1 MGAKGDGL
9 EMGLG
14 LWIADRFEGTVL
26 DVIHGVN
33 ICIFNCGYFH
43 RTVNGSGLP
52 SHRCTPATTCPTRI
66 ETSLIGIQKRID
78 KDYNEQNRQLL
89 HKQIRHFSVLLQFVI
104 NFLELISKELGI
116 LEYVIN
122 LIVTTAKVVSKYFP
136 CPFPNATSN
145 S

>member
-1 MGAKGDGL
+1 VGAKGDGL

-52 SHRCTPATTCPTRI
+52 PPTDAHPPPHVLRPR
-66 ETSLIGIQKRID
+66 SLQANRNFACRNTE
-78 KDYNEQNRQLL
+78 KDR
-89 HKQIRHFSVLLQFVI
+89 
-104 NFLELISKELGI
+104 
-116 LEYVIN
+116 
-122 LIVTTAKVVSKYFP
+122 
-136 CPFPNATSN
+136 
-145 S
+145 